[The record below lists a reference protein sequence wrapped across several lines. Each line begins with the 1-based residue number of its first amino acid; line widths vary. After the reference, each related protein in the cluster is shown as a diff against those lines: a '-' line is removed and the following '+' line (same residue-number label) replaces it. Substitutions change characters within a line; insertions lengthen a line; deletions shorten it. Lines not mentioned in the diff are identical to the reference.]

1 MATITEGA
9 ATARTGCGLAWI
21 SVTHPCGI
29 LYVLILYVLIRY
41 VTDQT
46 MNTDGGACL
55 DEVRTES
62 AIIHTKNFRS
72 PQCISYSN
80 TTFHYAVYPGSIYPH
95 ERSPRH

>member
-62 AIIHTKNFRS
+62 AIIHTKNFR
-72 PQCISYSN
+72 
-80 TTFHYAVYPGSIYPH
+80 
-95 ERSPRH
+95 

>member
-21 SVTHPCGI
+21 SVTHPCGILYVLILYVLI

-62 AIIHTKNFRS
+62 AIIHTKNFR
-72 PQCISYSN
+72 
-80 TTFHYAVYPGSIYPH
+80 
-95 ERSPRH
+95 

>member
-21 SVTHPCGI
+21 SVTHPCG
-29 LYVLILYVLIRY
+29 ILYVLIRY

-62 AIIHTKNFRS
+62 AIIHTKNFR
-72 PQCISYSN
+72 
-80 TTFHYAVYPGSIYPH
+80 
-95 ERSPRH
+95 